1 MTGPAPLTMGS
12 TKSRTLDAIGLRVT
26 EARFPADLR
35 LELHE
40 HDRSSLI
47 VMLAG
52 RMDDELSGRM
62 RACPPST
69 VLVEPA
75 AARHANRFGPAGGR
89 VLVVQPA
96 PDLGAMPRSVAAL
109 FSDVHHGSAPAVARL
124 GWRIS
129 DELREPDDLTPM
141 LASGL
146 AQEMIAFV
154 CRAGETRRR
163 EEARP
168 RWLSTVE
175 DLVHDSFAGPI
186 SAEVLA
192 ASVGVHPVHLGRTF
206 KRYNGMALG
215 EWIRGLRLEDALVRL
230 SRSET
235 PIADVAAESGFAD
248 QSHLSRV
255 MQRRLGVAPAE
266 YRRLARG
273 H

>member
-12 TKSRTLDAIGLRVT
+12 TTSRTLDGIELRVT
-26 EARFPADLR
+26 EARFPADLH
-35 LELHE
+35 LEFHE
-40 HDRSSLI
+40 HDRPSLV

-52 RMDDELSGRM
+52 RMDDELSGRV
-62 RACPPST
+62 RECPPSS

-75 AARHANRFGPAGGR
+75 GARHANRFGPIGGR
-89 VLVVQPA
+89 VLVVQP
-96 PDLGAMPRSVAAL
+96 PVDLGPMPRSVAAL
-109 FSDVHHGSAPAVARL
+109 FSDVHHASAPAVARL

-146 AQEMIAFV
+146 AHEMIAFV
-154 CRAGETRRR
+154 CRAGESRRR
-163 EEARP
+163 PSPP

-186 SAEVLA
+186 SVEALA

-215 EWIRGLRLEDALVRL
+215 EWVRRLRLEDALVRL
-230 SRSET
+230 ARSEA
-235 PIADVAAESGFAD
+235 PIADVAAAAGFAD

-266 YRRLARG
+266 YRRLVRG
-273 H
+273 N